1 MAIPLDRKD
10 QLLAF
15 YCPQSHLVSI
25 VVRSDPLPF
34 LVPYV
39 RDPQL
44 RSPACVVA
52 ADGFAPVLGVGPTG
66 PWHMMAGGERAPS
79 VQVVCRKCR
88 ACYILDHADCMAAI
102 ALPPVKGRTP
112 SITLR
117 RVVAAKGR

>member
-1 MAIPLDRKD
+1 MAIPLDRKE

-25 VVRSDPLPF
+25 VVRSEPLPL

-39 RDPQL
+39 RDPRL
-44 RSPACVVA
+44 RSPACVVD
-52 ADGFAPVLGVGPTG
+52 ADGFAPVVGVGPTG
-66 PWHMMAGGERAPS
+66 PWHMMAGGERAPE

-88 ACYILDHADCMAAI
+88 AVYVLEHADCMAGI
-102 ALPPVKGRTP
+102 ALPAVQGRTP

>member
-1 MAIPLDRKD
+1 MAIPLDRKE
-10 QLLAF
+10 QLLAL

-25 VVRSDPLPF
+25 VVHSEPLPL
-34 LVPYV
+34 LVPFV

-44 RSPACVVA
+44 RSPHCAVD
-52 ADGFAPVLGVGPTG
+52 ADGFAPVLSVGPNG
-66 PWHMMAGGERAPS
+66 PWHMMGGGERAPS

-88 ACYILDHADCMAAI
+88 AVYRLDHADCVAAI
-102 ALPPVKGRTP
+102 ALPTVKGRTP